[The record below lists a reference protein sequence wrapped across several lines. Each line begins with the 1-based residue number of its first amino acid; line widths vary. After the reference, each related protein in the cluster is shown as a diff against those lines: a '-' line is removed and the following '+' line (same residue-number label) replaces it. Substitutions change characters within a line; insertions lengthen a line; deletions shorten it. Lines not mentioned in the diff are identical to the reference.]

1 MNQLKC
7 SLIGLQKLSHI
18 SHTLQF
24 IETQPRAVKVFQ
36 VFQDK
41 NVIVWEKEKK
51 KTLA

>member
-7 SLIGLQKLSHI
+7 SLLGLQKLYHI

-24 IETQPRAVKVFQ
+24 IETQPVKVFQ